1 MLHLMGRETESSAM
15 SMERHGSVYASS
27 LLQGLPILWVL
38 LTSLL
43 AITTT
48 AITMDSVLVLELDH

>member
-1 MLHLMGRETESSAM
+1 
-15 SMERHGSVYASS
+15 
-27 LLQGLPILWVL
+27 VL